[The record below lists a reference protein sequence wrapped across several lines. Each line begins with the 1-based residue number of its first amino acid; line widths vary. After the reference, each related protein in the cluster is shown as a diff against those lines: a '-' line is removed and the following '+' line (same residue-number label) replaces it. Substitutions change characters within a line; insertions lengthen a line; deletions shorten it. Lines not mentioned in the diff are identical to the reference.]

1 MDVEALQQLLGDQD
15 GVVSWTQLMGVGQPH
30 DVERMLRRRE
40 LRPVH
45 PRVYVNHT
53 GPLTRAQR
61 EWAAVL
67 YAGSAALCLESALP
81 GADDDGP
88 IHVAIDASRRVLDLP
103 DVKVHR
109 VVGLKERVQ
118 WNLSPP
124 RVRYEHTVLELA
136 HRARTE
142 AAVIRLLTDAVGS
155 RRTTV
160 ARLRAALAERGRTRR
175 HAWVLRLLDDIEG
188 GTCSVLE
195 HGYLTRVERPHGLP
209 SPSRQVPRRS
219 PEGQEYRDVEYG
231 EFGLVVELDGRTG
244 HAGWDN
250 EGRDADRDLDDL
262 VAQRVTARVRWAQV
276 FGRECRTAE
285 RIGTLLQQRGWRGVP
300 QPCGPGCLLRAA
312 A

>member
-1 MDVEALQQLLGDQD
+1 MDDDAFQQLLTDQD
-15 GVVSWTQLMGVGQPH
+15 GVVSWAQLTGVGNRH
-30 DVERMLRRRE
+30 DVERMNRRRE
-40 LRPVH
+40 LRWVH

-67 YAGSAALCLESALP
+67 YAGKAALCLESALP
-81 GADDDGP
+81 DRDDDGP
-88 IHVAIDASRRVLDLP
+88 IHVAIDASRRVRDLP

-109 VVGLKERVQ
+109 VVGLEEQVQ

-124 RVRYEHTVLELA
+124 RVRYEHTLLELA
-136 HRARTE
+136 HRARTDRD
-142 AAVIRLLTDAVGS
+142 VIRLLTDAVGG

-160 ARLRAALAERGRTRR
+160 KRLRSALDKRSRTRR
-175 HAWVLRLLDDIEG
+175 KEWISALLDDIED

-209 SPSRQVPRRS
+209 APSRQVPRRS
-219 PEGQEYRDVEYG
+219 PKGQEYRDVEYG
-231 EFGLVVELDGRTG
+231 EYGLVVELDGRTG

-285 RIGTLLQQRGWRGVP
+285 RIGTLLQQRGWRGTP
-300 QPCGPGCLLRAA
+300 HPCGPDCLLRAA